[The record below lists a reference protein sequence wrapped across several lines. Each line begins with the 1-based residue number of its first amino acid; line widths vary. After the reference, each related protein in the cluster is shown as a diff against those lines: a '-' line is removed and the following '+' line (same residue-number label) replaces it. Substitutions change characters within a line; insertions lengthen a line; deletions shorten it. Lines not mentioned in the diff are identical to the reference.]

1 MKREESLFIRR
12 LTQLMEEKNLTQV
25 ELAEKIGITNVTISR
40 YLSGERKPR
49 VEIVAKLA
57 KELNTTVDY
66 LLGNSDT
73 FSKDNIVEAINKVF
87 GKKSF
92 INKQLL
98 PVLGTVKAGYNYLA
112 EENIIDYIEPSMTI
126 SDPVNYFG
134 LVVKGDS
141 MAPLFDEG
149 DYLIVHK
156 TDGDFNTGDI
166 GIVLI
171 NGDEATVKKL
181 VKTETGIELQAFN
194 PYYPAKKYT
203 YEEMQ
208 NLPVKVIGVVVRQI
222 RNWK

>member
-1 MKREESLFIRR
+1 MNFGQKIKKLRIDKEWNQEYVAQELKISVPALSRYESGKYEPKSLEIVSDFAK
-12 LTQLMEEKNLTQV
+12 LY
-25 ELAEKIGITNVTISR
+25 NVT
-40 YLSGERKPR
+40 
-49 VEIVAKLA
+49 A
-57 KELNTTVDY
+57 DY
-66 LLGNSDT
+66 LLGLDVDYNNEST
-73 FSKDNIVEAINKVF
+73 SNKC
-87 GKKSF
+87 
-92 INKQLL
+92 LL

-126 SDPVNYFG
+126 SDPANYFG

-149 DYLIVHK
+149 DYLIIHK

-181 VKTETGIELQAFN
+181 VKTDDGIELQAFN

>member
-12 LTQLMEEKNLTQV
+12 LTQLMEEKNFTQV

-66 LLGNSDT
+66 LLGNSDA
-73 FSKDNIVEAINKVF
+73 FSKDNIVEAMMKISQHQHKR
-87 GKKSF
+87 
-92 INKQLL
+92 LL

-112 EENIIDYIEPSMTI
+112 EENIIDYIEPSMNIT
-126 SDPVNYFG
+126 DPANYFG

-181 VKTETGIELQAFN
+181 VKTESGIELQAFN

>member
-1 MKREESLFIRR
+1 MEFKDR
-12 LTQLMEEKNLTQV
+12 LTILRKDLKLTQE
-25 ELAEKIGITNVTISR
+25 ELATKLGFSRTAISAWEIGRNQPPYEDVKKIANFFNVS
-40 YLSGERKPR
+40 
-49 VEIVAKLA
+49 
-57 KELNTTVDY
+57 VDY
-66 LLGNSDT
+66 LLGADVP
-73 FSKDNIVEAINKVF
+73 KDKR
-87 GKKSF
+87 
-92 INKQLL
+92 LL

-126 SDPVNYFG
+126 SDPANYFG

>member
-1 MKREESLFIRR
+1 
-12 LTQLMEEKNLTQV
+12 
-25 ELAEKIGITNVTISR
+25 
-40 YLSGERKPR
+40 
-49 VEIVAKLA
+49 
-57 KELNTTVDY
+57 
-66 LLGNSDT
+66 
-73 FSKDNIVEAINKVF
+73 
-87 GKKSF
+87 
-92 INKQLL
+92 
-98 PVLGTVKAGYNYLA
+98 
-112 EENIIDYIEPSMTI
+112 MTI
-126 SDPVNYFG
+126 SDPANYFG

-171 NGDEATVKKL
+171 NGDEATVKKV
-181 VKTETGIELQAFN
+181 VKTDDGIELQAFN